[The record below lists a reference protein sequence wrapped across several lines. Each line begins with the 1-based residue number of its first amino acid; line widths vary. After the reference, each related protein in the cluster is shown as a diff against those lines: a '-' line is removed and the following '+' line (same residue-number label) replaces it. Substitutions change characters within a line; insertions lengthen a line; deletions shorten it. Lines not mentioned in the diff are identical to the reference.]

1 MESSSSN
8 IFVPKKDSTAN
19 WIPEGFVLLIG
30 PDEEKYIVPEFLVDS
45 IDQDYYSY
53 KKKKKLSGAPGT
65 VSFRILYYT
74 GDEKCPAA
82 PAHYRHLTNNFGRF
96 LQT

>member
-8 IFVPKKDSTAN
+8 IFVPKKDLAAN

-53 KKKKKLSGAPGT
+53 KNKNKLSGAPGT
-65 VSFRILYYT
+65 VSFRILY
-74 GDEKCPAA
+74 C
-82 PAHYRHLTNNFGRF
+82 
-96 LQT
+96 

>member
-8 IFVPKKDSTAN
+8 IFVPKKDLTAN

-53 KKKKKLSGAPGT
+53 KNKNKLSGAPGT

>member
-53 KKKKKLSGAPGT
+53 KK
-65 VSFRILYYT
+65 
-74 GDEKCPAA
+74 
-82 PAHYRHLTNNFGRF
+82 
-96 LQT
+96 

>member
-8 IFVPKKDSTAN
+8 IFVPKKDLAAN
-19 WIPEGFVLLIG
+19 CIPEGFVLLIG
-30 PDEEKYIVPEFLVDS
+30 PDEEKYMGPEFLVAL
-45 IDQDYYSY
+45 IDQDYYSK

>member
-8 IFVPKKDSTAN
+8 IFVPKKDLTAN

-53 KKKKKLSGAPGT
+53 KNKKIIRCPGNSEFSHSVLHRGRKMSGCPGT
-65 VSFRILYYT
+65 LSSL
-74 GDEKCPAA
+74 
-82 PAHYRHLTNNFGRF
+82 N
-96 LQT
+96 